1 MWRWVSMSDLFNASG
16 CAGSTKQE
24 AVLFAYL
31 GRLVV
36 PLLLGSLVRGEHAVV
51 QKAFFNHKGCTI
63 IKITDDS
70 GETLAWTCPC
80 FKNAYGNIIY

>member
-1 MWRWVSMSDLFNASG
+1 MSDFFNASG

-51 QKAFFNHKGCTI
+51 QKLSLTTRDVLSSRLLMIQERH
-63 IKITDDS
+63 
-70 GETLAWTCPC
+70 
-80 FKNAYGNIIY
+80 

>member
-63 IKITDDS
+63 IKIKV
-70 GETLAWTCPC
+70 
-80 FKNAYGNIIY
+80 FKSVSRVESTRYRLGD